1 MSFYYSDATS
11 YSCRGKLCFSH
22 CQTQVPPRLYRCRY
36 YCPLVALPFTFR
48 HPGSIHLVASNHHAT
63 PQIAL
68 TLLPMGKRSAGAA
81 PDENEVKKQSRRSY
95 HKFINRNTNC
105 SSHHTEQPPIFEI
118 TVHSRCQY
126 AAMLPRGPRRR
137 DQPTW
142 FKHEE
147 SKTPSL
153 LWSLAECRNH
163 TPHV

>member
-1 MSFYYSDATS
+1 MLPPIRAEENSVSPTA
-11 YSCRGKLCFSH
+11 KL
-22 CQTQVPPRLYRCRY
+22 RY
-36 YCPLVALPFTFR
+36 LLGCTVVNTTHCPLVALPFTFR

-68 TLLPMGKRSAGAA
+68 TLLPMGRRSAGAA

-147 SKTPSL
+147 
-153 LWSLAECRNH
+153 
-163 TPHV
+163 